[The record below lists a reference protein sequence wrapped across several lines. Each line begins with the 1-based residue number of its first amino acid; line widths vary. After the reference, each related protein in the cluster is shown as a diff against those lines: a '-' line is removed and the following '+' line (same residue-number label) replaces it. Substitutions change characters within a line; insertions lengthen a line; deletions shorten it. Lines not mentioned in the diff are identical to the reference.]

1 MIKTIFAL
9 LKKDLLL
16 ELRQQH
22 SFYGILLYVASTI
35 FVIYLSISNPEG
47 EVWNGLFWIIQLFV
61 CVNAVAK
68 SFLQESRGRMLYFYT
83 ISGAKE
89 FVIAKL
95 IYNIILMLIMS
106 LLSLGLFFIL
116 LRNPLSDTLRFIGIV
131 CLGGISL
138 SLVFTLLAAIAAKAQ
153 QNAALMAIL
162 GFPLIIPQLLLLVR
176 LSKSAFGEMF
186 REGALLQLSL
196 LIVMLAVREAVG
208 PEFAVSVKTRLGFSE
223 LQTEEW
229 CGFLLQQPID
239 ALTIHARTVRELSE
253 SLPHWDE
260 VKKVVQ
266 LRSEIYKN
274 REHLQPA
281 LLGNGS
287 VLSIHEGQEIIKE
300 TILDGIMFG
309 RGIFQNPWLFNPD
322 YQQTEKGEI
331 LNTKTQKFITKTDR
345 LNLMKSHLVLWESTW
360 GTGKSVSILK
370 KYFKIYIHGFEGAST
385 MRAEV
390 MNLSG
395 LKETSGWL
403 NDQLG
408 PA

>member
-1 MIKTIFAL
+1 MTKTIFAL

-35 FVIYLSISNPEG
+35 FVLYLSINNPEG

-89 FVIAKL
+89 FIIAKL

-116 LRNPLSDTLRFIGIV
+116 LKNPLSNTFQFTGIV

-176 LSKSAFGEMF
+176 LSKAAFGEVF
-186 REGALLQLSL
+186 REGALFQLSL
-196 LIVMLAVREAVG
+196 LIVGLDIMVIA
-208 PEFAVSVKTRLGFSE
+208 
-223 LQTEEW
+223 
-229 CGFLLQQPID
+229 
-239 ALTIHARTVRELSE
+239 
-253 SLPHWDE
+253 
-260 VKKVVQ
+260 
-266 LRSEIYKN
+266 
-274 REHLQPA
+274 
-281 LLGNGS
+281 
-287 VLSIHEGQEIIKE
+287 LSI
-300 TILDGIMFG
+300 ILFP
-309 RGIFQNPWLFNPD
+309 F
-322 YQQTEKGEI
+322 
-331 LNTKTQKFITKTDR
+331 
-345 LNLMKSHLVLWESTW
+345 LW
-360 GTGKSVSILK
+360 K
-370 KYFKIYIHGFEGAST
+370 
-385 MRAEV
+385 
-390 MNLSG
+390 
-395 LKETSGWL
+395 
-403 NDQLG
+403 D
-408 PA
+408 